1 MKKILVPCD
10 FSKPA
15 VHAFR
20 YALRVAKEPKASIHL
35 LFVAELPLMPAT
47 VIMPVMGFETAY
59 VEDITGK
66 AEKEFKTLTEKYKEQ
81 GVKVEFK
88 FELGSI
94 SQKIIDHIS
103 NEKIDMVIM
112 GSHGVSGLKEALIG
126 SNAEKIVRK
135 SPVPVLVV
143 KNYFNGN
150 VTNIVFPN
158 TLEIEHQEDL
168 VMKVKALQDLFKAK
182 LHIVHINTPLNFTSD
197 IVTMVRL
204 KAFASR
210 FMIKDC
216 TLNVFNHQ
224 NEEEGIN
231 LFARSVNAELIAM
244 GTHGRTGIAHLVNGS
259 LAEDVTNH
267 ADSLV
272 WTYTLRNKPVEAET
286 K

>member
-94 SQKIIDHIS
+94 SQKIID
-103 NEKIDMVIM
+103 
-112 GSHGVSGLKEALIG
+112 
-126 SNAEKIVRK
+126 
-135 SPVPVLVV
+135 
-143 KNYFNGN
+143 
-150 VTNIVFPN
+150 
-158 TLEIEHQEDL
+158 
-168 VMKVKALQDLFKAK
+168 
-182 LHIVHINTPLNFTSD
+182 
-197 IVTMVRL
+197 
-204 KAFASR
+204 
-210 FMIKDC
+210 
-216 TLNVFNHQ
+216 
-224 NEEEGIN
+224 
-231 LFARSVNAELIAM
+231 
-244 GTHGRTGIAHLVNGS
+244 
-259 LAEDVTNH
+259 
-267 ADSLV
+267 
-272 WTYTLRNKPVEAET
+272 
-286 K
+286 